1 MRFFDVGFKYRGGT
15 MQDSDEPRHEAG
27 SSPRSLL
34 PATQM
39 LGFCFYWAWVY
50 LSFNASS
57 SINPVLATHSHMVY
71 VHLASML
78 CGVVC
83 YGLIIAFSR
92 KSCTLFAS
100 RRALFAAG
108 AAMAAG
114 TACYAFPG
122 FDVFP
127 LMIVGAVASGAASVW
142 VVIFWGGLFSAL
154 SARNIIFATALS
166 FLLSH
171 VIYFIALCL
180 PGTVAGALTSV
191 LPLCA
196 TLLFPDSAA
205 MKRYLD
211 ERCESFEEGA
221 AAPVGGKNRWSQYA
235 LVPLSCLPWRVAFG
249 LFVVMFVYGGARVYV
264 AAFDGSLGQGGFE
277 RTAILAVVVVAA
289 FVVWGALFQ
298 GENVSLGTVYK
309 MMLPLLASALLMI
322 AIFGEAYVDVAAP
335 LMTAVN
341 VTVEIISWILL
352 ADIART
358 TRTPAFIVFALGRM
372 AVQAGMFSGQLSAWL
387 LVDYVA
393 PFAIASVFALMMVS
407 GFMFSNQDTVLVFEA
422 PTKREREEAER
433 RLGSSLD
440 DHLELVADAHGLTQR
455 EKEIFLLWVTGHG
468 SKYIQETLVIS
479 SSTVKTHVR
488 HIYEKCGVHNRAEI
502 MKLLETGL

>member
-1 MRFFDVGFKYRGGT
+1 
-15 MQDSDEPRHEAG
+15 MQDSDGPRREAG
-27 SSPRSLL
+27 SSMRSLL
-34 PATQM
+34 PATQI

-78 CGVVC
+78 SGVVC

-92 KSCTLFAS
+92 KSRALFAS
-100 RRALFAAG
+100 RRALLVAG

-114 TACYAFPG
+114 TACYAFPA

-127 LMIVGAVASGAASVW
+127 LMIAGAVVSGIASIW
-142 VVIFWGGLFSAL
+142 IVIFWGRLFSAL

-166 FLLSH
+166 FLFSH
-171 VIYFIALCL
+171 VIYFIALTL
-180 PGTVAGALTSV
+180 PGAVAGALTTV

-196 TLLFPDSAA
+196 TLLFPDPTA
-205 MKRYLD
+205 MNRYLGERYEASDENVETPID
-211 ERCESFEEGA
+211 ER
-221 AAPVGGKNRWSQYA
+221 NRWSQYA
-235 LVPLSCLPWRVAFG
+235 LVPLSRLPWRVALG
-249 LFVVMFVYGGARVYV
+249 LFAVMLVYGGARVYV
-264 AAFDGSLGQGGFE
+264 AAFDGTLGQGGFE
-277 RTAILAVVVVAA
+277 RTAVLAIVVVAA
-289 FVVWGALFQ
+289 FVMWGALFQ

-309 MMLPLLASALLMI
+309 VTLPLLASALLMI
-322 AIFGEAYVDVAAP
+322 AIFGEAYVGAVAP

-341 VTVEIISWILL
+341 VTIEIISWILL

-387 LVDYVA
+387 LADYVA
-393 PFAIASVFALMMVS
+393 PFAIFSVFALMMVS

-433 RLGSSLD
+433 RLGSSLG

-488 HIYEKCGVHNRAEI
+488 HIYEKCGVHSRAEI